1 MVVLNPVYDTDELTK
16 KAKEAE
22 FAQRS
27 VRQNSWVEAIR
38 ALRSCVASHGDD
50 AYDLASLFDDV
61 KQGSRLSTTTL
72 QLAFDRLEARGE
84 LHYVLGKGVFRGT
97 KK

>member
-22 FAQRS
+22 FRQRS
-27 VRQNSWVEAIR
+27 IRQTSWVEAIL
-38 ALRSCVASHGDD
+38 ALRSRVESHGDD
-50 AYDLASLFDDV
+50 AYDLATLFDDV
-61 KQGSRLSTTTL
+61 KQHSSLTTTTL

>member
-1 MVVLNPVYDTDELTK
+1 MVLNPVYDTDELTK
-16 KAKEAE
+16 KARSAE
-22 FAQRS
+22 SLQRS
-27 VRQNSWVEAIR
+27 IRQESWDEAII
-38 ALRSCVASHGDD
+38 ALRSCVEGRGDD
-50 AYDLASLFDDV
+50 AYQLDELFRDIKQASRV
-61 KQGSRLSTTTL
+61 STTTL